1 MVCRTG
7 QNFMGRW
14 GSPAMYALEGASF
27 RISARR
33 PGHRFRAAHHER
45 SWWEQPSPQQSK
57 TGSRMLRAAAGPV
70 GRAAAAES
78 DAYMRAEILTYS
90 RSRGLFAGVSLEGST
105 LRPDD
110 DANEALYGRKISA
123 TAILLGPGSPRT
135 PLAAGHLIA
144 ALAKASPAPAPL
156 GGAKA
161 EVIDKQRRPEN
172 CFSGPS
178 YFGDRLLALDRDE
191 VVTACPSETES
202 ITRGALS
209 QTLRS
214 GSTPT
219 PCCGAKLAGCR
230 KARRSELPSRSVR
243 ASEYSLM
250 GQKKCASR
258 VRR

>member
-1 MVCRTG
+1 MNRLCVALMAIFLACSAAFADEASDRKKQEDRLQNAGQVVNEILNIPDNIPQGLLDKAKCVVVIPSVLKAAFVVGGSYGRGVMVCRTG

-27 RISARR
+27 GFQLGGQATDFVLLIMNDRGASSLL
-33 PGHRFRAAHHER
+33 H
-45 SWWEQPSPQQSK
+45 SK
-57 TGSRMLRAAAGPV
+57 VKLGADASAAAGPV

-144 ALAKASPAPAPL
+144 ALAKASPHPHH
-156 GGAKA
+156 
-161 EVIDKQRRPEN
+161 
-172 CFSGPS
+172 
-178 YFGDRLLALDRDE
+178 
-191 VVTACPSETES
+191 
-202 ITRGALS
+202 
-209 QTLRS
+209 
-214 GSTPT
+214 
-219 PCCGAKLAGCR
+219 
-230 KARRSELPSRSVR
+230 
-243 ASEYSLM
+243 
-250 GQKKCASR
+250 
-258 VRR
+258 